1 MLLYSGNKQFAAKN
15 YKKAVAIYGNA
26 LAANPSDEEAG
37 VILAN
42 RSAAYTHL
50 QKYDLATADA
60 EQAAERRPRWP
71 KAQVRLAEALSR
83 KHAHEHA
90 LKAWQLAIEYSDN
103 EDDKQRYRGLME
115 QARQAAATVSAK
127 NAPARPNYNIMQSLD
142 DAWYTK
148 LERAIKSGQLP
159 AHEVGLGMHLAMRSW
174 QECEKGWKAIDNA
187 IEILPDGSAKTDL
200 FNPFTLSSLV
210 ETILTDQSGFH
221 IGYSEKDAK
230 SMQEKLNHLLR
241 AEASAERI
249 IDDLDARIAVVG
261 RDRIRRI
268 TASVIYNHIIIGFLA
283 MAGSKYGYAIEAA
296 KKAVQLLEAGLR
308 KWAHEDPDTRGN
320 IFSIKLIRNAKM
332 EVMRCLVHGYQT
344 AKTNSARKAFPLDE
358 MEKWAKAVLD
368 DKIPAAYWQ
377 RSNDI
382 AWRLGYE
389 ALPQWEANAALG
401 LIGNIRVAESL
412 GDTKVAGVVK
422 FADIEAAKR
431 AAKYYDLAAS
441 LMPDDFHD
449 KRMIMYCALYAHLR
463 AGGLR
468 VSAIRSRIAAIQHC
482 DSKVSPC
489 FGPLPEFEASTFCIT
504 QHEAVAGLPA
514 HVTVKAIPTFRCPPG
529 RDPRDF
535 ISEATWAGYPGDA
548 GVADIVDIPSHMRNG
563 MSGYR

>member
-1 MLLYSGNKQFAAKN
+1 M
-15 YKKAVAIYGNA
+15 
-26 LAANPSDEEAG
+26 
-37 VILAN
+37 
-42 RSAAYTHL
+42 
-50 QKYDLATADA
+50 
-60 EQAAERRPRWP
+60 
-71 KAQVRLAEALSR
+71 
-83 KHAHEHA
+83 
-90 LKAWQLAIEYSDN
+90 
-103 EDDKQRYRGLME
+103 
-115 QARQAAATVSAK
+115 
-127 NAPARPNYNIMQSLD
+127 
-142 DAWYTK
+142 
-148 LERAIKSGQLP
+148 
-159 AHEVGLGMHLAMRSW
+159 
-174 QECEKGWKAIDNA
+174 
-187 IEILPDGSAKTDL
+187 
-200 FNPFTLSSLV
+200 
-210 ETILTDQSGFH
+210 
-221 IGYSEKDAK
+221 
-230 SMQEKLNHLLR
+230 
-241 AEASAERI
+241 
-249 IDDLDARIAVVG
+249 
-261 RDRIRRI
+261 
-268 TASVIYNHIIIGFLA
+268 
-283 MAGSKYGYAIEAA
+283 
-296 KKAVQLLEAGLR
+296 
-308 KWAHEDPDTRGN
+308 
-320 IFSIKLIRNAKM
+320 
-332 EVMRCLVHGYQT
+332 HGYQT

-401 LIGNIRVAESL
+401 LIGNIRVAKSL

-489 FGPLPEFEASTFCIT
+489 CEHDFSVDASARRPLTQPHDVTVGPLPEFEASRFCIT